1 MPNSIVE
8 KIEKEIAANRR
19 RMMTELDARC
29 TYAINACSN
38 DNSPENWRLYEQALH
53 EYYRAYVNQGAD
65 DMFELLNFSSSRKV
79 RRSAQSRKSISSSL

>member
-19 RMMTELDARC
+19 QMMIELDARC
-29 TYAINACSN
+29 TDAIRACSN
-38 DNSPENWRLYEQALH
+38 SNTPENWRLYEQALL
-53 EYYRAYVNQGAD
+53 EYYRAYVNQGDD

-79 RRSAQSRKSISSSL
+79 RRSAKSRKSISSSL